1 MSSPEM
7 QQSVDVDVPQGV
19 DGHSP
24 SGDSPIPSGDSPIPS
39 GDSPIPSSDLLTSSS
54 DSPIKILVVDDEVDL
69 EALVLQKFRRQIR
82 KGELAF
88 SFAHNGKEAIEKLDE
103 DPEIAMVLSDINMPV
118 MDGLAL
124 LKQLSETKPE
134 IRAVIVSA
142 YGDMSNIRTAMNRG
156 AFDFVT
162 KPIDFG
168 DLQITIDKTLKH
180 LRLMKDALASR
191 DQLVALNSELDV
203 ARQMQ
208 AAALPARC
216 SSTDFYDFNA
226 VMVPAKEVGGDFY
239 DLIRMS
245 EKRIGVAIG
254 DVSGKGVP
262 AALFTMATRTL
273 LRSYAMGG
281 DPPHQC
287 LNKVN
292 ELLCEDN
299 DMCMFV
305 TLFYAVLD
313 AENGVLHYCNGGHN
327 LPRIVRNDGRVEVL
341 HATRNVALG
350 VVAGHEFQHGQIE
363 LQADDSLFL
372 YTDGV
377 TEAEG
382 PNAVEFG
389 ETRLDELLAHVDGG
403 KAENIT
409 SRTLDEVEEFTRD
422 IPQSDDITCVTLM
435 RRGESLEAVGA

>member
-19 DGHSP
+19 DGHS
-24 SGDSPIPSGDSPIPS
+24 PSGDSPIPS

-341 HATRNVALG
+341 HATRNVA
-350 VVAGHEFQHGQIE
+350 A
-363 LQADDSLFL
+363 
-372 YTDGV
+372 
-377 TEAEG
+377 
-382 PNAVEFG
+382 
-389 ETRLDELLAHVDGG
+389 
-403 KAENIT
+403 
-409 SRTLDEVEEFTRD
+409 
-422 IPQSDDITCVTLM
+422 
-435 RRGESLEAVGA
+435 RRGCRARVSARPNRTAGRRFAVPVHGWRHRSRGTECGRIRGDAARRIVGPRRWRQGREHHVTDPRRGGGVYPGHSAVRRHYLRDADAARRVARSRGSLN

>member
-1 MSSPEM
+1 MISPDT
-7 QQSVDVDVPQGV
+7 QQGIDVDDVQQVV

-24 SGDSPIPSGDSPIPS
+24 S
-39 GDSPIPSSDLLTSSS
+39 SDV
-54 DSPIKILVVDDEVDL
+54 PIKILVVDDEEDL

-88 SFAHNGKEAIEKLDE
+88 SFAHNGKEAIARLDE

-124 LKQLSETKPE
+124 LKQLSETKPD

-142 YGDMSNIRTAMNRG
+142 YGDMDNIRTAMNRG

-162 KPIDFG
+162 KPVDFG

-180 LRLMKDALASR
+180 LKLMKEALASR
-191 DQLVALNSELDV
+191 DQLVALSSELAV

-208 AAALPARC
+208 AAVLPGRY
-216 SSTDFYDFNA
+216 SSTDLYEFSA

-239 DLIRMS
+239 DLVPLD

-254 DVSGKGVP
+254 DVSGKGIP
-262 AALFTMATRTL
+262 AALFMMATRTL
-273 LRSYAMGG
+273 LRSRAMGG
-281 DPPHQC
+281 DPPYQC
-287 LNKVN
+287 LHKVN

-299 DMCMFV
+299 EMCMFV

-313 AENGVLHYCNGGHN
+313 VENAVLHYCNGGHN
-327 LPRIVRNDGRVEVL
+327 LPRIVRRDGRVEVL

-350 VVAGHEFQHGQIE
+350 VVPRYEFHDGEIE
-363 LQADDSLFL
+363 LQADDTLFL
-372 YTDGV
+372 YTDGIN
-377 TEAEG
+377 EAEG
-382 PNAVEFG
+382 PSAVEFG
-389 ETRLDELLAHVDGG
+389 ETRLDELLARVDGG
-403 KAENIT
+403 GAEGIT
-409 SRTLDEVEEFTRD
+409 SRVLDSVQEFTRG
-422 IPQSDDITCVTLM
+422 IPQSDDITCVALT
-435 RRGESLEAVGA
+435 RRGNSHGAVEA

>member
-1 MSSPEM
+1 MISPDT
-7 QQSVDVDVPQGV
+7 QQGMDVDDVQQVV

-24 SGDSPIPSGDSPIPS
+24 S
-39 GDSPIPSSDLLTSSS
+39 SDA
-54 DSPIKILVVDDEVDL
+54 PIKILVVDDEEDL

-88 SFAHNGKEAIEKLDE
+88 SFAHNGKEAIARLDE

-124 LKQLSETKPE
+124 LKQLSETKPD

-142 YGDMSNIRTAMNRG
+142 YGDMDNIRTAMNRG

-162 KPIDFG
+162 KPVDFG

-180 LRLMKDALASR
+180 LKLMKEALASR
-191 DQLVALNSELDV
+191 DQLVALSSELDI

-208 AAALPARC
+208 AAVLPGRY
-216 SSTDFYDFNA
+216 SSTDLYEFSA

-239 DLIRMS
+239 DLVPLD

-254 DVSGKGVP
+254 DVSGKGIP
-262 AALFTMATRTL
+262 AALFMMATRTL
-273 LRSYAMGG
+273 LRSRAMGG
-281 DPPHQC
+281 DPPRQC
-287 LNKVN
+287 LHKVN

-299 DMCMFV
+299 EMCMFV

-313 AENGVLHYCNGGHN
+313 VENGVLHYCNGGHN
-327 LPRIVRNDGRVEVL
+327 LPRIVRRDGRVEVL

-350 VVAGHEFQHGQIE
+350 VVPGYEFHDGEIE
-363 LQADDSLFL
+363 LQADDTLFL

-377 TEAEG
+377 NEAEG
-382 PNAVEFG
+382 PSAVEFG
-389 ETRLDELLAHVDGG
+389 ETRLDELLARVDGG
-403 KAENIT
+403 GAEGIT
-409 SRTLDEVEEFTRD
+409 SRVLDSVQEFTRG
-422 IPQSDDITCVTLM
+422 IPQSDDITCVALT
-435 RRGESLEAVGA
+435 RRGNSHGAVEA